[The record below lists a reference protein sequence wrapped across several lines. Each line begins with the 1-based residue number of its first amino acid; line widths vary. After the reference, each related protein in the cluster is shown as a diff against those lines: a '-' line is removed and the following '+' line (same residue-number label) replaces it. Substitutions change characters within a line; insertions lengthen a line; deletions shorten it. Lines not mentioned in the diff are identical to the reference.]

1 MLKKYL
7 ILFFIVTMVVQVK
20 LSWGDTYNFRH
31 TNWGMSPEEVIASET
46 MAPIEKDEKMIKYK
60 TQILDKNVELLYLFA
75 QNKLIGASYKLD
87 ENYLNSERFIKTY
100 TRFKEELVKK
110 YGQPAKEITHWKNDA
125 FKSDRSKWGIALS
138 LGYLEYFT
146 FWETPG
152 TTVSCGLK
160 ENNYYVLCSVE
171 YWSME
176 FSSLLDKNKNGDK
189 TDVTNPLNVH
199 SIMYSAH
206 REPQGLMTGSA
217 VQFKK

>member
-7 ILFFIVTMVVQVK
+7 ILFFIVSMVAQVK
-20 LSWGDTYNFRH
+20 LSWGDTYNFRN
-31 TNWGMSPEEVIASET
+31 TKWGMSPEEVIASEK
-46 MAPIEKDEKMIKYK
+46 MAPIKKDEKMIKYK

-87 ENYLNSERFIKTY
+87 EIYLNSERFIKTY
-100 TRFKEELVKK
+100 TRFKEELIKK
-110 YGQPAKEITHWKNDA
+110 YGAPNKEITHWKNDA

-176 FSSLLDKNKNGDK
+176 FSNLLDKTKNGDK
-189 TDVTNPLNVH
+189 PDL
-199 SIMYSAH
+199 
-206 REPQGLMTGSA
+206 
-217 VQFKK
+217 F

>member
-1 MLKKYL
+1 M
-7 ILFFIVTMVVQVK
+7 VTQVK

-31 TNWGMSPEEVIASET
+31 TSWGMTPEEVIASET
-46 MAPIEKDEKMIKYK
+46 MAPIEKDEKMIKYN
-60 TQILDKNVELLYLFA
+60 TQILNKNVELRYLFA

-100 TRFKEELVKK
+100 TRFKEELTKK
-110 YGQPAKEITHWKNDA
+110 YGPPNKEITQWKNDA
-125 FKSDRSKWGIALS
+125 FKSDRRKWGIALS

-160 ENNYYVLCSVE
+160 ENNYYVQCSVD

-176 FSSLLDKNKNGDK
+176 FSNLLDKNKNGDK
-189 TDVTNPLNVH
+189 PNP
-199 SIMYSAH
+199 
-206 REPQGLMTGSA
+206 
-217 VQFKK
+217 F

>member
-1 MLKKYL
+1 MFKKFL
-7 ILFFIVTMVVQVK
+7 VLFFIVSMVAQVK
-20 LSWGDTYNFRH
+20 LSWGDTYSFRY
-31 TNWGMSPEEVIASET
+31 TRWGMTPEEVIASET
-46 MAPIEKDEKMIKYK
+46 MAPIEKNEKMIKYK

-75 QNKLIGASYKLD
+75 QDKLIGASYRLD

-100 TRFKEELVKK
+100 ARFKEELIKK
-110 YGQPAKEITHWKNDA
+110 YGQPNKEITHWKNDA

-160 ENNYYVLCSVE
+160 ENNYNVLCSVE

-176 FSSLLDKNKNGDK
+176 FSNLLDKNKNGDK
-189 TDVTNPLNVH
+189 PDP
-199 SIMYSAH
+199 
-206 REPQGLMTGSA
+206 
-217 VQFKK
+217 F

>member
-1 MLKKYL
+1 MFKKFL
-7 ILFFIVTMVVQVK
+7 VLFFIVSMVAQVK
-20 LSWGDTYNFRH
+20 LSWGDTYSFRY
-31 TNWGMSPEEVIASET
+31 TRWGMTPEEVIASET

-75 QNKLIGASYKLD
+75 QDKLIGASYRLD
-87 ENYLNSERFIKTY
+87 ENYLNSEQFIKTY
-100 TRFKEELVKK
+100 ARFKEELIKK
-110 YGQPAKEITHWKNDA
+110 YGQPNKEITHWKNDA

-146 FWETPG
+146 FWEAPG

-176 FSSLLDKNKNGDK
+176 FSNLLDKNKNGDK
-189 TDVTNPLNVH
+189 PNP
-199 SIMYSAH
+199 
-206 REPQGLMTGSA
+206 
-217 VQFKK
+217 F